1 MIRPAKGAGRKK
13 GEIMDRMNPKDVETH
28 PFFESLFPMQPKL
41 LEKIE
46 TDMREGTYDLS
57 QPVILATWNGQKE
70 PVCIDGHTRLK
81 AAINAGIEEL
91 PVWTHEFDTEEEAIK
106 KAIMLQQNRRNMS
119 DADIVA
125 CVAALDS
132 RRMRGGD
139 RRSEEA
145 KSKASSDAIENS
157 PSKSAAETAELMGIS
172 TTKVERTRTL
182 LEHGDPE
189 TIDEVKKGKKSINK
203 ATKEIREKRKKEA
216 PEGKPKKQKSKDSAL
231 PVSEPESA
239 MEETPT
245 KPAEDTHATDTG
257 ERMVR
262 ISGDYYAGLKELG
275 GDIGDHVAR
284 AIERYLYM
292 LRAEPQSEVY
302 DDDEYFDDRDYDD

>member
-1 MIRPAKGAGRKK
+1 MLTMKPNDI
-13 GEIMDRMNPKDVETH
+13 NTH
-28 PFFESLFPMQPKL
+28 PFFEELFPMQPKL

-81 AAINAGIEEL
+81 AALNAGIEEL

-119 DADIVA
+119 DADTLV

-145 KSKASSDAIENS
+145 KSKASSDAIENA
-157 PSKSAAETAELMGIS
+157 PSKSAAETAEVMGIS

-182 LEHGDPE
+182 LDHGDPE
-189 TIDEVKKGKKSINK
+189 TIDEVKNGKKSINK
-203 ATKEIREKRKKEA
+203 ATKEIREKRKKKA
-216 PEGKPKKQKSKDSAL
+216 SNDKPKAKKSEAASM
-231 PVSEPESA
+231 PTSHPQSVSED
-239 MEETPT
+239 T
-245 KPAEDTHATDTG
+245 PAEEQPADTG
-257 ERMVR
+257 VR
-262 ISGDYYAGLKELG
+262 KVSISDDLYGGLKELG
-275 GDIGDHVAR
+275 GAIEDHVAV
-284 AIERYLYM
+284 AIEQYLE
-292 LRAEPQSEVY
+292 RISEETEEKVADAKEEFDDGEY
-302 DDDEYFDDRDYDD
+302 DD

>member
-1 MIRPAKGAGRKK
+1 MDALAPQLHIRPAKDAGRKK
-13 GEIMDRMNPKDVETH
+13 GEIMDRVNPKDVETR
-28 PFFESLFPMQPKL
+28 PFFEELFPMQPKL

-139 RRSEEA
+139 RRSDEA
-145 KSKASSDAIENS
+145 KSKASSDAIENP

-182 LEHGDPE
+182 LDHGDPE
-189 TIDEVKKGKKSINK
+189 TIDEVKQGKKSINK
-203 ATKEIREKRKKEA
+203 ATKEIREKRRKKA
-216 PEGKPKKQKSKDSAL
+216 PEDKPNKQ
-231 PVSEPESA
+231 PSEPS
-239 MEETPT
+239 EEQPG
-245 KPAEDTHATDTG
+245 DTG
-257 ERMVR
+257 ARMVS
-262 ISGDYYAGLKELG
+262 ISLEYYGRLKELG
-275 GDIGDHVAR
+275 GSIDDHVAR
-284 AIERYLYM
+284 AIERYLYL

-302 DDDEYFDDRDYDD
+302 DEDEYFDDGDYDD